1 MLFAECRH
9 AAAYIIGARLEIRR
23 RELYQM
29 RRFAHILFGE
39 AAGGHGGRTEAYAAC
54 YKGALRVI
62 RYRIFVCRDIDLV
75 KTMLKLLAS
84 DVHRAQVDEHEMIV
98 RAA

>member
-39 AAGGHGGRTEAYAAC
+39 AAVVTAGVPRRMPLVI
-54 YKGALRVI
+54 KGLCGSFGIVFLFAVI
-62 RYRIFVCRDIDLV
+62 
-75 KTMLKLLAS
+75 
-84 DVHRAQVDEHEMIV
+84 
-98 RAA
+98 